1 VRLTLGSVVA
11 IFRDQLQLG
20 RYRHQYDLMDTLLAD
35 YLCENI
41 DYVLHPTA
49 VSAWLHDR
57 RPLSSDIVG
66 YYRLPGRDRKL
77 AATIAAQILPHMPD
91 RAVAVTRIVALI
103 RSDPTI
109 HPATRDELLTQADD
123 VSMLFARALIYG
135 MSRCTSYTATDL
147 RDAA

>member
-1 VRLTLGSVVA
+1 MRLTLGSVVA

-49 VSAWLHDR
+49 VSAWLHGR
-57 RPLSSDIVG
+57 RNVSAKLVE
-66 YYRLPGRDRKL
+66 YYCMPGRDRKL

-91 RAVAVTRIVALI
+91 RAVAVDRIVVLI

-109 HPATRDELLTQADD
+109 HPATREDLLAQADD

-135 MSRCTSYTATDL
+135 MSRCTNYIAADL
-147 RDAA
+147 QDAA